1 MPESGSVV
9 LAGFADAAESG
20 VAGLSVSCSEAAGPG
35 VAASTVSSAA
45 AEVTAGDF
53 IGLGRVTADSFD
65 PSAAGLA
72 AAASAGV
79 GSAGV
84 GSAGFDPA
92 GEGDFGLV
100 VREAASRSGVAGGGV
115 APVDGDLPEADESER
130 DFSPADFEGE
140 PRASATVKSD
150 DLSLPS
156 GESPFLLFDSGL
168 GSTLFRTTVS
178 G

>member
-53 IGLGRVTADSFD
+53 IGLGRVTAESFD
-65 PSAAGLA
+65 PSDAGLA
-72 AAASAGV
+72 GAALAGFASADE
-79 GSAGV
+79 SDLLAPPL
-84 GSAGFDPA
+84 SLP
-92 GEGDFGLV
+92 GDGNFGLV
-100 VREAASRSGVAGGGV
+100 VRVAARRSGVAGGGV
-115 APVDGDLPEADESER
+115 APGDGD
-130 DFSPADFEGE
+130 FSGRFEVSSVLDGE
-140 PRASATVKSD
+140 PRASATVKSE

-156 GESPFLLFDSGL
+156 GVSPFVLFDSGF